1 MSVIY
6 INLDIWDAS
15 CKCLVTYLQ
24 KTLFGSTETHQGKPT
39 LGSDKAKLVFLLVPW
54 KWSNYVNHRPTAK
67 RLLHLWMWRNSY
79 LALENFE
86 QGVNVN
92 THIPAPVPLSLAFAV
107 EVVKKNPTEMKQGP
121 SSGKR
126 QASGGDGD
134 TCWHSP
140 PPRASNYQM
149 PQMKYCAITP
159 SFCRKRPTASRW
171 MGKSYFTIRFQ
182 QRGRA
187 LEMRKMCRRNRL
199 FLKVK
204 PNAWRKPYKK

>member
-107 EVVKKNPTEMKQGP
+107 EVVKKTLQKWNRGLLLERD
-121 SSGKR
+121 R
-126 QASGGDGD
+126 QAEETETPVG
-134 TCWHSP
+134 TAHHQERQITKCHKLNTVLLH
-140 PPRASNYQM
+140 RAFAESVPLLAGEWESRISQSDFS
-149 PQMKYCAITP
+149 KGVALWRWERCAEEI
-159 SFCRKRPTASRW
+159 
-171 MGKSYFTIRFQ
+171 GYF
-182 QRGRA
+182 
-187 LEMRKMCRRNRL
+187 
-199 FLKVK
+199 
-204 PNAWRKPYKK
+204 

>member
-24 KTLFGSTETHQGKPT
+24 KTLCDSTETHQGKPT

-54 KWSNYVNHRPTAK
+54 KWSNYVNRKPTAK
-67 RLLHLWMWRNSY
+67 RLLYLWTWRNSY
-79 LALENFE
+79 LELENFE
-86 QGVNVN
+86 RGVNVN

-126 QASGGDGD
+126 QASKRQETETPVG
-134 TCWHSP
+134 TAHHQERQITKRHKWNTVLLH
-140 PPRASNYQM
+140 RAFAESVPLLAGEWESRISQSDFS
-149 PQMKYCAITP
+149 KRVALWRWERCAEEI
-159 SFCRKRPTASRW
+159 
-171 MGKSYFTIRFQ
+171 GYF
-182 QRGRA
+182 
-187 LEMRKMCRRNRL
+187 
-199 FLKVK
+199 
-204 PNAWRKPYKK
+204 